1 MNSNQNTSIDDYIE
15 NDIDLIDLLKVIWK
29 SKIIVMVFIFIFSIS
44 AVIYSLLL
52 PNEYESSA
60 ILSPVVQEKSAN
72 TSMKNLGGLA
82 GIAGID
88 LSSRSG
94 SYNSFTAPEKIKSLS
109 FFKSNIL
116 PNIFLPN
123 LMAIESWDRETNTI
137 TYDKNKYYDGKW
149 VRKSSYLNKK
159 VPSAQESFSAFIDK
173 HFEVTESK
181 DTGFLI
187 ISVKHQ
193 SPFIAKKW
201 TELIV
206 DEINH
211 FYRAK
216 DRAEAKL
223 IIEFLNTALTET
235 SFSEVKE
242 VIADL
247 LKNKIQE
254 LSLIEVSNFY
264 VYEYIDLPVAPE
276 KKFSPN
282 RALIC
287 ILGAFFGF
295 VFGVVIVLFRHY
307 FNQIDSNIIFKEN
320 S

>member
-1 MNSNQNTSIDDYIE
+1 MLITERFFACGNSWKDARKKVVCFVGIAIFIE
-15 NDIDLIDLLKVIWK
+15 NAGCLCDI
-29 SKIIVMVFIFIFSIS
+29 
-44 AVIYSLLL
+44 
-52 PNEYESSA
+52 
-60 ILSPVVQEKSAN
+60 
-72 TSMKNLGGLA
+72 
-82 GIAGID
+82 ID
-88 LSSRSG
+88 LSRNLG
-94 SYNSFTAPEKIKSLS
+94 TLQKSLY
-109 FFKSNIL
+109 NITKL
-116 PNIFLPN
+116 
-123 LMAIESWDRETNTI
+123 
-137 TYDKNKYYDGKW
+137 
-149 VRKSSYLNKK
+149 VR
-159 VPSAQESFSAFIDK
+159 P
-173 HFEVTESK
+173 VTRC
-181 DTGFLI
+181 I
-187 ISVKHQ
+187 
-193 SPFIAKKW
+193 IAKS
-201 TELIV
+201 TPS
-206 DEINH
+206 EIIH

-264 VYEYIDLPVAPE
+264 VYEYIDQPVAPE
-276 KKFSPN
+276 KKLSPN

-295 VFGVVIVLFRHY
+295 LFGVVIVLARHY